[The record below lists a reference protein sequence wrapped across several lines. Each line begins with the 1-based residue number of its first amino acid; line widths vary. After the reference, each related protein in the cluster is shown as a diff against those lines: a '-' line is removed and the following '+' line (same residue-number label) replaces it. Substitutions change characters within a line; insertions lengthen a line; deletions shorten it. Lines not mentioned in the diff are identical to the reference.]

1 MRVNRSRLANLGAD
15 IEKHSMRYQIKLYQ
29 LLLCHLLLYPTIF
42 LIIGHITVKLTFSQP
57 LLPPPQ
63 HLFFFLIICIYVYIY
78 VHLYTQ
84 NFTLYYAKPRAARSH
99 RSSAIQ
105 PALMILIK
113 SARFNFLFDLRALF
127 LSTKFS

>member
-15 IEKHSMRYQIKLYQ
+15 IEKHSIRYQIKLYQ

-63 HLFFFLIICIYVYIY
+63 HLFFLY
-78 VHLYTQ
+78 VHVYTQ

>member
-1 MRVNRSRLANLGAD
+1 MRVNRSRLANLGAV

-42 LIIGHITVKLTFSQP
+42 FNHWPYYCETNFFPTP
-57 LLPPPQ
+57 APPPSTS
-63 HLFFFLIICIYVYIY
+63 FFFLIICIYVYIY